1 MPAMVILPTVAFLA
15 SACPIFGLAIASRAG
30 TLYNLQPNQSSS
42 QYFLGASAFI
52 WLGCEYKKMG
62 RCPFFFCYFDLRVVE
77 KRRAAV

>member
-1 MPAMVILPTVAFLA
+1 MVFLLTVVYLSFL
-15 SACPIFGLAIASRAG
+15 LTAIAREAG
-30 TLYNLQPNQSSS
+30 SLYNLQPNQSSS

-62 RCPFFFCYFDLRVVE
+62 RCPFFFWKIVLKLLE